1 MKLIKTLTMAGLAS
15 TLSMSAAQAA
25 LITGGFTGSWFNP
38 DTGGQGF
45 QLQVLPDGRA
55 VAFWFTYDASGNQ
68 IWLIGNNT
76 IKGNRL
82 ELKMSMPTGPL
93 FSADF
98 DSEDV
103 QLQSFGDLTLTFE
116 NCNQGTMSWQSDDP
130 QFGSGSM
137 PIKRLTKSAGVSCS
151 ASLVDNRSGSDP
163 VLDFRIPLVNE
174 GAGAGAKGRAD
185 YESRPGR
192 VEFEVEVEDI
202 PVGDYPLLVDG
213 IERGIIKVRDTDDG
227 PEGEIEF
234 SSPRDDDD
242 LLLDF
247 EPLGALIEVTN
258 GSSVLF
264 SGILDPEFAPP
275 GDDDDDDD
283 DDGSPG
289 FGSSEIEVDFI
300 NTGLDGDASGDAELE
315 QQANRVEFDVEI
327 EDLDIGTYE
336 LWVAGVMRAEIEVV
350 QFDDDDTEGEVE
362 FRNPVE
368 PGKLLLDFDPRG
380 QLISIEQAGAVFLTV
395 DFPSEPG
402 VNDDDDDDD
411 DDSGSDDGSNDDD
424 DDDDEAQDDGSND
437 DDDDDDDSG
446 SDDGSNDDDD
456 DDSGSDDGSNDD
468 DDDSDDDDDGDDEE
482 DEDDE
487 EDDEEEDDDDDD
499 DDGGDRS

>member
-1 MKLIKTLTMAGLAS
+1 
-15 TLSMSAAQAA
+15 MSRA
-25 LITGGFTGSWFNP
+25 L
-38 DTGGQGF
+38 
-45 QLQVLPDGRA
+45 
-55 VAFWFTYDASGNQ
+55 
-68 IWLIGNNT
+68 
-76 IKGNRL
+76 
-82 ELKMSMPTGPL
+82 
-93 FSADF
+93 
-98 DSEDV
+98 
-103 QLQSFGDLTLTFE
+103 
-116 NCNQGTMSWQSDDP
+116 
-130 QFGSGSM
+130 
-137 PIKRLTKSAGVSCS
+137 
-151 ASLVDNRSGSDP
+151 
-163 VLDFRIPLVNE
+163 
-174 GAGAGAKGRAD
+174 
-185 YESRPGR
+185 GR

-202 PVGDYPLLVDG
+202 PVGDYLLLVDAV
-213 IERGIIKVRDTDDG
+213 ERGIIEVRDTDDG

-315 QQANRVEFDVEI
+315 QKANRVEFDVEI

-402 VNDDDDDDD
+402 FGDDDD
-411 DDSGSDDGSNDDD
+411 DDSGSDDGSKDD
-424 DDDDEAQDDGSND
+424 
-437 DDDDDDDSG
+437 
-446 SDDGSNDDDD
+446 
-456 DDSGSDDGSNDD
+456 
-468 DDDSDDDDDGDDEE
+468 
-482 DEDDE
+482 
-487 EDDEEEDDDDDD
+487 DDDDDD
-499 DDGGDRS
+499 DDGGSDDGSSDDDDDDGGSDDGSSDDDDDDGGSDDGSSDDDDDDDDGDDDDEDDEDDDDDEDDEDDDDDDDDDDGERS